1 MAKSLI
7 IYFVLVAV
15 SIIESSNLKFSTII
29 IRLLMPHFG
38 FINFC
43 FINFE
48 ATLLGAFEFRIVTGF

>member
-1 MAKSLI
+1 MGKSLI

-29 IRLLMPHFG
+29 ICLLMPHFG
-38 FINFC
+38 

-48 ATLLGAFEFRIVTGF
+48 ATLLGAFKFRIVTGF